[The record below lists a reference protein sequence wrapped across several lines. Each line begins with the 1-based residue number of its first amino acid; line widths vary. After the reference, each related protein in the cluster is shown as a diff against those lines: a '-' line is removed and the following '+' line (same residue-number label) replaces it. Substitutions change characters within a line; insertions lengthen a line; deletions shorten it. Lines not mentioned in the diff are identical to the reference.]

1 MAGGKESP
9 RQQMI
14 NLMYLVFIAML
25 ALNMSKEV
33 LSAFGQINESLVES
47 SATLSEKNQQ
57 ALAGLEQKAQEQPK
71 QFASVRDDAIL
82 IDQHTQ
88 ELFSYF
94 QKVKEI
100 FEESVDDPKDYE
112 TMDKDAAVNEY
123 FMKSGKLKPEGE
135 EFIENMRSYR
145 DKMLGVLGD
154 DPKFAS
160 IVNTINEKFSA
171 EPVMPRDAGKNATPV
186 NYVEH
191 HFVGYPMI
199 STITKISNLQH
210 DMKILA
216 NEIYSLKLAG
226 QLTQIASMDN
236 YETLLQ
242 TDRGAYYQGSVFD
255 GAIVLGRTDATTVPN
270 KVELSLDGRPLT
282 EGKDFE
288 IQKGQVKLNV
298 ATGSA
303 GDKKIEGKLIFTQ
316 ADEDIEVEVNQ
327 TFQVIPKP
335 EQAIVSADKM
345 NVVYRGIDNP
355 ITVSI
360 PGIPANK
367 VSASAPGLK
376 NISGTKYNLVP
387 KTGQEVKINVRGEID
402 GKPVNSPPV
411 TFRIKSLPRPT
422 PTVRGEFQ
430 EGAPISM
437 PRKALEIS
445 PIGAQFENFDFDI
458 KPVVKRFSVSIP
470 GQPAVTV
477 NGDRFDGAAKQ
488 LLNLA
493 NAGDVIQIFD
503 IKADVPG
510 VNVKNMP
517 PIQVKLSN

>member
-47 SATLSEKNQQ
+47 SKTLEEKNKD
-57 ALAGLEQKAQEQPK
+57 ALQGLATKAADQPEQFKAVKEK
-71 QFASVRDDAIL
+71 ADLVN
-82 IDQHTQ
+82 QHTK
-88 ELFSYF
+88 ELFNYF
-94 QKVKEI
+94 QNVKEI
-100 FEESVDDPKDYE
+100 FESSVDDPKDYE

-135 EFIENMRSYR
+135 EFIANMVAYR
-145 DKMLGVLGD
+145 DRMTGLLED
-154 DPKFAS
+154 DAKYAS
-160 IVNTINEKFSA
+160 IVNTINDKFSA
-171 EPVMPRDAGKNATPV
+171 DKPIRPRDAAKTAEV
-186 NYVEH
+186 DYVEH

-216 NEIYSLKLAG
+216 NEIYSLMLAG

-242 TDRGAYYQGSVFD
+242 TDRGAYYQGSTFD
-255 GAIVLGRTDATTVPN
+255 GSIVLGRTDASTVPN
-270 KVELSLDGRPLT
+270 RVELTLDGKPLS
-282 EGKDFE
+282 EGKDYE
-288 IQKGQVKLNV
+288 IKEGQVKLNV
-298 ATGSA
+298 PTGPA
-303 GDKKIEGKLIFTQ
+303 GDRKIEGKLIFTQ
-316 ADEDIEVEVNQ
+316 GDEDIEVDVNQ
-327 TFQVIPKP
+327 MFQVIPKP

-367 VSASAPGLK
+367 VKASADGLT
-376 NISGTKYNLVP
+376 NVSGTKYNLVP
-387 KTGQEVKINVRGEID
+387 KTGQEVKINVIGEID
-402 GKPVNSPPV
+402 GEPVNSPPV
-411 TFRIKSLPRPT
+411 VFRIKSLPRPT

-445 PIGAQFENFDFDI
+445 PVGAEFENFDFDI

-477 NGDRFDGAAKQ
+477 NGDRFDAAAKQ

-493 NAGDVIQIFD
+493 NAGDVIQVFD

>member
-33 LSAFGQINESLVES
+33 LSAFGQINESLVLSIES
-47 SATLSEKNQQ
+47 IEDKNRSALQ
-57 ALAGLEQKAQEQPK
+57 GLETKAQEQPK
-71 QFASVRDDAIL
+71 QFASVRDDAML
-82 IDQHTQ
+82 IDGFTT
-88 ELFSYF
+88 ELFDYF
-94 QKVKEI
+94 QGVKEV
-100 FEESVDDPKDYE
+100 FESSVDDPNDYE
-112 TMDKDAAVNEY
+112 KMDKDAAVNEY

-135 EFIENMRSYR
+135 EFIANMRSYR

-160 IVNTINEKFSA
+160 IVNTINDKFSA
-171 EPVMPRDAGKNATPV
+171 EPVRPKDAAKSAEV

-226 QLTQIASMDN
+226 QLTVMASMDN

-242 TDRGAYYQGSVFD
+242 TDRGAYYQGSNFD
-255 GAIVLGRTDATTVPN
+255 GSIVLGRTDANTVPN
-270 KVELSLDGRPLT
+270 RVELTLDGRTLT

-288 IQKGQVKLNV
+288 ILKGQVKLNV
-298 ATGSA
+298 PTGSA
-303 GDKKIEGKLIFTQ
+303 GDKKIEGKLIFTEGGEEQ
-316 ADEDIEVEVNQ
+316 EVKVNQ

-367 VSASAPGLK
+367 VRASAPGLT
-376 NISGTKYNLVP
+376 NVSGTKYNLVP
-387 KTGQEVKINVRGEID
+387 KTGQEVKINVTGEID
-402 GKPVNSPPV
+402 GEPVNSPPV
-411 TFRIKSLPRPT
+411 VFRIKSLPRPT

-445 PIGAQFENFDFDI
+445 PVGAEFENFDFDI

-477 NGDRFDGAAKQ
+477 NGDRFDAAAKQ
-488 LLNLA
+488 LLNLS